1 MGLDIDQPTRA
12 RNRRVIRRRFV
23 QRQVQE
29 LANRERICGAPRDAS
44 LRIDPLEVADQQQS
58 EIHTGR
64 EAGASHGV
72 GVKRPARSFDER
84 VELTHV
90 EHRIHASIE
99 RVRRR
104 RRQLGGR
111 DPEIVLTSS
120 LASGAH
126 RHRRQCST
134 LDRSCRSLP
143 STFHRLSPRAARL
156 RRDTLTCSMRSNFC
170 DSRCQVRA
178 SYQSPQFAN
187 FRESAARR

>member
-1 MGLDIDQPTRA
+1 MIDRQQSCLSEPLLDPREDGSMGLDIDQPTGA
-12 RNRRVIRRRFV
+12 RNRRVIRRFI

-44 LRIDPLEVADQQQS
+44 LRIDALEVADQQQS
-58 EIHTGR
+58 EIHAGR
-64 EAGASHGV
+64 EAGASHGA

-84 VELTHV
+84 VELTLV
-90 EHRIHASIE
+90 EHRVHASIE

-111 DPEIVLTSS
+111 DPETVLTSS

-134 LDRSCRSLP
+134 
-143 STFHRLSPRAARL
+143 
-156 RRDTLTCSMRSNFC
+156 
-170 DSRCQVRA
+170 
-178 SYQSPQFAN
+178 
-187 FRESAARR
+187 